1 MGGPRPEAGPR
12 VAGVHVTFQG
22 EASPAASAQRGHM
35 RLILL
40 TALCATLAVVAAQ
53 ASAHASLVG
62 GNCGTATPVFSPW
75 GDSNS
80 YYRPA
85 NGGFESGTAG
95 WSLSSGA
102 QVVTG
107 NEPWNLGGA
116 GSHSLQ
122 LKTGSVASTTV
133 CYGLFYPAIRFVDR
147 GVGGNA
153 TLHVRIV
160 AHSLLGVLSVLDG
173 GTFTVG
179 PNWSPSPKVSTL
191 LSALSAPLGT
201 KTMEIQISVTA
212 GTAQVDDLYIDPYC
226 SR

>member
-1 MGGPRPEAGPR
+1 MDLDQRLDPAWREI
-12 VAGVHVTFQG
+12 HVTFQG

-122 LKTGSVASTTV
+122 LNTGSIASTSV